1 MSEAVMLTQRR
12 RTIVLALASTL
23 LLAACDGGSAGGA
36 SDEATGQT
44 PPGPTGAPVG
54 VAGPTAQP
62 DATRVGRLIV
72 TSTDCALRGVEG
84 SIGTG
89 EVVFAAS
96 NETDGTA
103 LFNIARL
110 EGATFEDFEAHIA
123 EEIRLARAG
132 EPYLGHPSFAV
143 PLFEILLAAGEDGL
157 LSGTIEEPGTY
168 VLSCARVFEQTGEM
182 RPAGALG
189 PLKVE

>member
-1 MSEAVMLTQRR
+1 MLTQRR
-12 RTIVLALASTL
+12 RTIVLAVVSTL
-23 LLAACDGGSAGGA
+23 LLAACGGGSADDA
-36 SDEATGQT
+36 SDEATGSA
-44 PPGPTGAPVG
+44 PPEPTSTAEEVS
-54 VAGPTAQP
+54 GPTAQP
-62 DATRVGRLIV
+62 DATRVGRLVV
-72 TSTDCALRGVEG
+72 TSTDCALRGIDG
-84 SIGTG
+84 PIGTG
-89 EVVFAAS
+89 EVAFAAS

-103 LFNIARL
+103 AFNIARL

-123 EEIRLARAG
+123 AEVRLARAG
-132 EPYLGHPSFAV
+132 KPYLGHPSFAV

-168 VLSCARVFEQTGEM
+168 VLSCARVVEQAGEM